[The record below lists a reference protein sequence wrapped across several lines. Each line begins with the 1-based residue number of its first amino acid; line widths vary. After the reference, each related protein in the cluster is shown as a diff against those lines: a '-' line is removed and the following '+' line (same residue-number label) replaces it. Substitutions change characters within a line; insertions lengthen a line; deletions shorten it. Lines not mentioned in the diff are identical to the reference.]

1 MKNHC
6 NILLGLGLFA
16 QEASLGGCED
26 CRRRSNIG
34 YNHQSKKLT
43 CSCSIRLCTLID
55 TLDFSGFLS
64 WLLVFFFVPILL
76 TPSKILLLTKDSSA
90 SVNKITSHSPAGCLR
105 LPVEWFVYILVFLV
119 VSSSLV
125 SLIKQI
131 RMLSPFCTLF
141 ILLPLLASSFS
152 SLLLTRLFD
161 LHISLYS
168 TDSDLLY
175 FVSLFFAKPYT
186 IERVSQPLSVSLYF
200 GR

>member
-34 YNHQSKKLT
+34 YNH
-43 CSCSIRLCTLID
+43 IRLCTLID

-90 SVNKITSHSPAGCLR
+90 SVNKITSHPPAGCLR
-105 LPVEWFVYILVFLV
+105 LPVE
-119 VSSSLV
+119 
-125 SLIKQI
+125 
-131 RMLSPFCTLF
+131 
-141 ILLPLLASSFS
+141 
-152 SLLLTRLFD
+152 
-161 LHISLYS
+161 
-168 TDSDLLY
+168 
-175 FVSLFFAKPYT
+175 
-186 IERVSQPLSVSLYF
+186 
-200 GR
+200 